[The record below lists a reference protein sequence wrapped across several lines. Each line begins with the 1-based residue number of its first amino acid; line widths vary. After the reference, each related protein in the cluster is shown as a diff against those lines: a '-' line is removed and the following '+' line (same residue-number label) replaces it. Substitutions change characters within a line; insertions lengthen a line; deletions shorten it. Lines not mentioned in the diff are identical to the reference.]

1 MSWTVLCI
9 GDDPSG
15 ILLYQSMLELDG
27 HSVLVASSAIEAL
40 RASKARAVDC
50 AVIDHE
56 RDGMSIARQIARA
69 WPGLRILF
77 VADRAELPFQIY
89 AEAGMFITK
98 DEAIEGISGCV
109 QEMMQ
114 RNVNECSKGCSG
126 NRTHG
131 TDDGSRPVHRGIV
144 RWILPW

>member
-1 MSWTVLCI
+1 MSWTVLCV

-15 ILLYQSMLELDG
+15 ILLYQSMLELAG
-27 HSVLVASSAIEAL
+27 HSVVVASSAVEAL
-40 RASKARAVDC
+40 RASKPRAVDC

-56 RDGMSIARQIARA
+56 KDGMSIARQIARA

-77 VADRAELPFQIY
+77 VSDRAELPFQIY
-89 AEAGMFITK
+89 AEAGMFIAK

-131 TDDGSRPVHRGIV
+131 TDDGSRPLHRGIV